1 MIKINKR
8 NTNGFFLVEVSV
20 TLLIVATTLF
30 VIMSALSHSLKGVNR
45 IRQLEAAEFISKTK
59 MFEVIQ
65 ELRETPDSNEKT
77 GSTKYERHMYQW
89 KADFNPIENTED
101 QLLSIHFKVF
111 ENEKTI
117 FETFTILSK

>member
-1 MIKINKR
+1 
-8 NTNGFFLVEVSV
+8 
-20 TLLIVATTLF
+20 
-30 VIMSALSHSLKGVNR
+30 
-45 IRQLEAAEFISKTK
+45 